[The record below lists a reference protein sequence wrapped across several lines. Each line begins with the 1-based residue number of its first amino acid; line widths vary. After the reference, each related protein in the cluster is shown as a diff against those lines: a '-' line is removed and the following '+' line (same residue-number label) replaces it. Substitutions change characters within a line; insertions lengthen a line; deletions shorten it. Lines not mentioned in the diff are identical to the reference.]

1 MMSAQQCM
9 VTGQVLWICSNTMVR
24 ISIVLLYIQI
34 FHTLT
39 FRIICYG
46 VLQLNVTYFIA
57 VMVQTFLI
65 CQPFSF
71 NWDQTIPGG
80 SCGDQ
85 KIAYRSIGVLNLLF
99 DLILVFLPLPMV
111 WKLQMP
117 TNKKVALSIIFGM
130 GFV

>member
-1 MMSAQQCM
+1 MMSAQQGM
-9 VTGQVLWICSNTMVR
+9 VTGQILWICSNTMVR

-34 FHTLT
+34 FQTPT

-46 VLQLNVTYFIA
+46 VLQLNMTYFIA

-65 CQPFSF
+65 CRSFSF
-71 NWDQTIPGG
+71 NWDKTIPGG
-80 SCGDQ
+80 SFGDQ
-85 KIAYRSIGVLNLLF
+85 KIADRSIGVLNLIF

-117 TNKKVALSIIFGM
+117 TNKKVALSIIFGV
-130 GFV
+130 GVV